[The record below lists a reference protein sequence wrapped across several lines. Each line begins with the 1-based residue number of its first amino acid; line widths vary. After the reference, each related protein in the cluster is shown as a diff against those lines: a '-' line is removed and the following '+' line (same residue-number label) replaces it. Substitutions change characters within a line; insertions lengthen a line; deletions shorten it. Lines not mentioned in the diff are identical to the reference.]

1 MDAGILLICQSGN
14 PSHPSELSPSCYY
27 NIDPPPQKKKKKKKN
42 CAGNFSLKRCLKSLS
57 FFLLLCCRVF
67 DIVVNSFDDPKN
79 LTSNLQFALLE
90 LAGSHYAAI
99 CIEGDRTTGGDNLS
113 IF

>member
-1 MDAGILLICQSGN
+1 M
-14 PSHPSELSPSCYY
+14 SEIFL
-27 NIDPPPQKKKKKKKN
+27 
-42 CAGNFSLKRCLKSLS
+42 
-57 FFLLLCCRVF
+57 FLLLCCQAF
-67 DIVVNSFDDPKN
+67 DIVVDSFDDPKN
-79 LTSNLQFALLE
+79 LTSNWQFALLE